1 MYNQF
6 ASPNMNLSPI
16 MNKRKSYSVLENDE
30 PVVETHRLRYASG
43 NKRARHEAS
52 WTLDNLCTHPC
63 SPLATVELESIF
75 NMSTFQLLSQD
86 RREEPYSF
94 LPDVDQNSLL
104 NHSFET
110 DSYYHNDCYGPSAY
124 NQPIYP
130 QPSFFSKNENPM
142 LWNSLTE
149 WQTMLGQGEFLDQP
163 DSPPLPLS
171 PSPVNNL
178 SSSCKSSSP
187 YHHRSKTKSSK
198 SSASSYSSNKKDEHF
213 DSYWSDLADKER
225 AHNVAGDSK
234 SITLKDMCRK
244 GLIREQD
251 VIVYKRNFSACKVI
265 VSKSMTVIKA
275 CGLSGISIQLDE
287 EIFEDFETP
296 TALETKILDHHG
308 KVTKDKRPNGN
319 AFKSI
324 RLIRAGKDL
333 GRLFD
338 IRKDGFGDPL
348 GC

>member
-1 MYNQF
+1 MIQPSNGP
-6 ASPNMNLSPI
+6 S
-16 MNKRKSYSVLENDE
+16 
-30 PVVETHRLRYASG
+30 
-43 NKRARHEAS
+43 NKRARHEPS

-63 SPLATVELESIF
+63 SPLATIELESIF
-75 NMSTFQLLSQD
+75 NISTFQLLSQD
-86 RREEPYSF
+86 KRDELCSL
-94 LPDVDQNSLL
+94 LPEVDQNSLL
-104 NHSFET
+104 NHHPFET
-110 DSYYHNDCYGPSAY
+110 DSYYYNDCYGPSPPPNY
-124 NQPIYP
+124 NQNLYP
-130 QPSFFSKNENPM
+130 SSFFSKNENPM
-142 LWNSLTE
+142 LWNSLTD
-149 WQTMLGQGEFLDQP
+149 WQTMLGQGEFMDQP

-178 SSSCKSSSP
+178 SSSDNTMFAIICLIFFI
-187 YHHRSKTKSSK
+187 
-198 SSASSYSSNKKDEHF
+198 KDESF

-324 RLIRAGKDL
+324 RLIREGKDL

-338 IRKDGFGDPL
+338 IRKDGFGDSL